1 MSNTTPMMQQYLKI
15 KSQYQDC
22 LLFFR
27 LGDFYEMFFE
37 DAKEASRV
45 LEITLTKRDA
55 KKENPIPMCGVPY
68 HSANS
73 YIETLINNG
82 YKVAIC
88 EQMEDP
94 KQTKGMV
101 KREVV
106 RVVTP
111 GTVMEQGGM
120 DENQNNY
127 ILSFIKQDS
136 NYTLSYCDI
145 STGELKAT
153 QIEDEDTLINE
164 IVTINPNEIVVNQE
178 IDENLKKQI
187 YLTTETITI
196 RESISDASYE
206 VNQLTNNHMYLAT
219 QLLLD
224 YVYHTQKRDLSHL
237 ETAITYAAVDF
248 MKMDYYAKRNLEL
261 TESIRLKSKKGTLLW
276 LMDETKT
283 PMGARRLK
291 QWIDRPLINKER
303 IEERLS
309 IVESFM
315 NHFIERDTLRGYLN
329 QVYDIE
335 RLVGRVSYGNVN
347 ARDLIQLKH
356 SISEIPNIKSLLES
370 MNDVASNQF
379 SSLEPLEDLL
389 QVLEDSLIEE
399 PPISIKDGGL
409 FKQGFS
415 KQLDEYLEA
424 SKNGKDW
431 LAQLQAKE
439 RERTG
444 IKSLKISFN
453 KVFGYFIEIT
463 RANLQGFEPSKFGYH
478 RKQTLSNA
486 ERFITDE
493 LKEKEDIIL
502 GAEDKAVDLE
512 YQLFVRLREHIKT
525 YTERLQKQ
533 AKIISELDCLQ
544 SFAEIAQKYN
554 YVKPEFSDNKTLSLE
569 NSRHPVVE
577 RVMDYNDYVP
587 NDCKLDKDNFIY
599 LITGPN
605 MSGKSTYMRQV
616 AIISIMAQMGAYVP
630 CNKAE
635 LPIFDQIFTR
645 IGAADD
651 LVSGKSTFMVEML
664 EAQKALT
671 YATEDSLIIF
681 DEIGRGTSTYDGLAL
696 AQAMIEYVA
705 QTSHAKTLFSTHY
718 HELTTLDQE
727 LPSLKNVHVA
737 ADEYQGELIFLHK
750 VKDGAVDDS
759 YGIQV
764 AKLANL
770 PDEVINRAQVIL
782 DAFEQ
787 SQNTSDNEEHSNI
800 TVLKDSASVEG
811 FTDDDAQNA
820 NNSDKK
826 SQTTKNAIENEFE
839 QASFNLFDSEA
850 MTSEIE
856 EQIKNLNISNMTPIE
871 ALLKLSELQN
881 QLR

>member
-101 KREVV
+101 KRKVV

-136 NYTLSYCDI
+136 NYALSYCDI

-178 IDENLKKQI
+178 IDDNLKKQI

-309 IVESFM
+309 VVESFM

-493 LKEKEDIIL
+493 LKEKEDVIL

-630 CNKAE
+630 CDKAE

-787 SQNTSDNEEHSNI
+787 SQNTSVNEEYSNV

-811 FTDDDAQNA
+811 FEDDDAQNA
-820 NNSDKK
+820 NNNDKK
-826 SQTTKNAIENEFE
+826 SQTTKYENENEFE
-839 QASFNLFDSEA
+839 QASFDLFDSET